1 MVEGSI
7 PRRYAKA
14 LLELASE
21 AGRLDAVLAE
31 IEAFAHLAGPSGE
44 PVTATLSNPL
54 FTHVERRAV
63 LDQLVVAQGISTLV
77 ANFLRLLVDKGR
89 LGVLPEIV
97 REYRALADKV
107 SNRIRATVTTAF
119 ALDAYTEAEVQQA
132 LSRVT
137 GKTVLIDKIV
147 DPTLLGGVVARVG
160 SVVYDASLRSR
171 LDRLQLSLSAPI
183 RA

>member
-14 LLELASE
+14 LLELAEES
-21 AGRLDAVLAE
+21 GQLDTVLAE
-31 IEAFAHLAGPSGE
+31 IEMFAKLADNQGGT
-44 PVTATLSNPL
+44 VCATLSNPL

-63 LDQLVVAQGISTLV
+63 LDQIVASRNVSPLVG
-77 ANFLRLLVDKGR
+77 NFLRILIDKAR
-89 LGVLPEIV
+89 IGVLPEIV
-97 REYRALADKV
+97 REYRALADTV

-119 ALDAYTEAEVQQA
+119 ALDAATEADVQRA
-132 LSRVT
+132 LSQVT
-137 GKTVLIDKIV
+137 GKTVLLEQIV
-147 DPTLLGGVVARVG
+147 DPTLLGGLVARVG